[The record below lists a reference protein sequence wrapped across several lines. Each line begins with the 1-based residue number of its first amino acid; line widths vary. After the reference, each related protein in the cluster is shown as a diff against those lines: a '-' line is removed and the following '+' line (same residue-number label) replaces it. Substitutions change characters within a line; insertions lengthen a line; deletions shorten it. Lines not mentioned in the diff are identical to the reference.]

1 MTAAA
6 AKRKP
11 VDQTWFA
18 RTGVPMVLLLVLVLP
33 LQIISSLFFALKLVS
48 DVLLWRAPFI
58 PWHIQ
63 EFLEVAASLG
73 LLVGM
78 ASSLALAWKS
88 VERMRRIEG
97 QLDAVAGQ
105 FQQHL
110 EKQFTDWG
118 LTRTERQVAILVV
131 KGFSNAEIARFR
143 NTTESTIKS
152 QLSSVFR
159 KAQLTTRQQL
169 VSCVIEDLVSAL

>member
-1 MTAAA
+1 MIPGPLRRQASE
-6 AKRKP
+6 
-11 VDQTWFA
+11 QTWLA
-18 RTGVPMVLLLVLVLP
+18 RTGVPMVLLLLLVLP
-33 LQIISSLFFALKLVS
+33 LQLASSLFFALKLMS
-48 DVLLWRAPFI
+48 DILLWRAPFI
-58 PWHIQ
+58 PWQIQ

-88 VERMRRIEG
+88 VQRLRRIEG
-97 QLDAVAGQ
+97 QLDAVSGQ

-110 EKQFTDWG
+110 EKQFTEWG

-143 NTTESTIKS
+143 NTSESTIKS